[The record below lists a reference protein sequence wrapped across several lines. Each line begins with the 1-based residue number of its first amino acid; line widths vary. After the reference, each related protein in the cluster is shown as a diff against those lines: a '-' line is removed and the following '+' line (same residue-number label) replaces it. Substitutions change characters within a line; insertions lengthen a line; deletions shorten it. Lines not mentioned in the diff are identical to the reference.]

1 MGVLLPKKN
10 YIAGFVVHEKN
21 KIYIAGFYRKKTKIR
36 TSMPAHSFALSGFL
50 DRNASN
56 FLEDQHFC
64 TKQIPGD
71 EERESD
77 QWKKGEKKG
86 KEGHGR

>member
-1 MGVLLPKKN
+1 MGVLLPKKIISRDLWYMRKIK
-10 YIAGFVVHEKN
+10 YILRDFTEK
-21 KIYIAGFYRKKTKIR
+21 KQRYV
-36 TSMPAHSFALSGFL
+36 PAHSFALSGFL

>member
-1 MGVLLPKKN
+1 MGVLLPKKIISRDLWYTRKIK
-10 YIAGFVVHEKN
+10 YILRDFTEK
-21 KIYIAGFYRKKTKIR
+21 KHKIR
-36 TSMPAHSFALSGFL
+36 TSMSSHSFALTRFV

-56 FLEDQHFC
+56 FLQDQHFC